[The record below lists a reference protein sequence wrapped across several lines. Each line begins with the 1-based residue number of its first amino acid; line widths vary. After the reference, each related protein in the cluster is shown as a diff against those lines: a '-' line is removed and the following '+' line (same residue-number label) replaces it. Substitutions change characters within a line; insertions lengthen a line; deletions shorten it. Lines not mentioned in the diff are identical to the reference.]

1 MEGGAVS
8 PSSSGNTSTYTRFT
22 EAFEDAFPYYLAIG
36 MPSDEYW
43 NGRGEL
49 VAGYREA
56 HERKTNQENFML
68 WLQGLYIYQAIGS
81 LAPALNAMGKGK
93 VKDYIE
99 KPIPITES
107 AKEQAEIDKMN
118 KMAAAMMAWAMN
130 FKPKDEKDEG

>member
-1 MEGGAVS
+1 
-8 PSSSGNTSTYTRFT
+8 
-22 EAFEDAFPYYLAIG
+22 
-36 MPSDEYW
+36 
-43 NGRGEL
+43 
-49 VAGYREA
+49 
-56 HERKTNQENFML
+56 ML